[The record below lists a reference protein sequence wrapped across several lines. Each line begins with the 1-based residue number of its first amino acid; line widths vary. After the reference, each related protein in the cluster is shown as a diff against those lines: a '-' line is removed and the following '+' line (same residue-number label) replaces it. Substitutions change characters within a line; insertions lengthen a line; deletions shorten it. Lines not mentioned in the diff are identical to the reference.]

1 MKVAVGFICIGN
13 SCRSQMAEGFANKHG
28 KEFFEIYSAG
38 THPAYMV
45 SPDAVEAMK
54 EKGIDIS
61 MQYPKSLN
69 EIPGELDILITMG
82 CGVECPY
89 LPAGFREDWGI
100 EDPVGLPLNEF
111 RRIRDIIE
119 KKVMELVEIAGNSAT
134 KKVFLEKLIARSSK
148 D

>member
-1 MKVAVGFICIGN
+1 MKATIGFICIGN
-13 SCRSQMAEGFANKHG
+13 SCRSQMAEGFANEHG
-28 KEFFEIYSAG
+28 KDLFKVYSAG
-38 THPAYMV
+38 THPAATV

-61 MQYPKSLN
+61 MQYPKSLG
-69 EIPGELDILITMG
+69 EIPGGLDVLITMG

-100 EDPVGLPLNEF
+100 EDPVALPLSGF

-119 KKVMELVEIAGNSAT
+119 KKVLELIKIAGDSAT
-134 KKVFLEKLIARSSK
+134 KEEFLEKLGAGSR
-148 D
+148 